1 MNLFSRLLG
10 ILIFCLFLAPA
21 ARAADFAAAFLETG
35 IGARG
40 TGMGSALVAAAT
52 DASASYWNPA
62 GILQSP
68 GRTFL
73 VSHQP
78 LSLDRRQTSVCFA
91 LNSRRDLGF
100 GLIWLHAGVGDLQG
114 RAGDGRP
121 TGKIEDAENAY
132 FISVS
137 RALGSRLAFGVTMK
151 IFKQSIDVPS
161 RKKATGSGHG
171 FDLGVH
177 LHLTKKTALAAVVR
191 NLDAE
196 LSWKVERSAQH
207 TSSTED
213 PLPRVLVLG
222 AAHRPFADLLLA
234 ADLHLLLAAGL
245 PSNIADRH
253 LNLGGEWTLSPVLT
267 LRAGLNRVPGYDR
280 RAGSITAGLTLRPMR
295 RENLQ
300 FHYAYAADAL
310 EAGART
316 IVGLTVQF

>member
-1 MNLFSRLLG
+1 MNPFSRLLG

-40 TGMGSALVAAAT
+40 TGMGSAMAAAT
-52 DASASYWNPA
+52 ADASASYWNPA
-62 GILQSP
+62 GILRSP
-68 GRTFL
+68 GKTFL
-73 VSHQP
+73 ISHQP
-78 LSLDRRQTSVCFA
+78 LSLDRRQTSVSFA

-114 RAGDGRP
+114 RAADGRP
-121 TGKIEDAENAY
+121 IGEIEDAENAY

-137 RALGSRLAFGVTMK
+137 RALGSRLALGVTMK
-151 IFKQSIDVPS
+151 IFDQSIKVPS

-177 LHLTKKTALAAVVR
+177 LHLTEKTALAAVVR
-191 NLDAE
+191 NLNAA
-196 LSWKVERSAQH
+196 LNWKVERSAQQ

-213 PLPRVLVLG
+213 LLPQVLVLG
-222 AAHRPFADLLLA
+222 VAHRPFADLLLA
-234 ADLHLLLAAGL
+234 ADLSS
-245 PSNIADRH
+245 SNVAPH
-253 LNLGGEWTLSPVLT
+253 VNLGGEWTVNPTLT
-267 LRAGLNRVPGYDR
+267 LRAGLNRALSADR